1 VRYTHFMRDTKLKFG
16 AITKLFHWAIA
27 LLVLIAICL
36 VYYTK
41 WVLPP
46 HSPTGGYLINNLHKP
61 IGMTILGLAILY
73 LIWRFSN
80 TRPSFP
86 SSMQPWEKI
95 AAKLVHY
102 LLFLS
107 IILMPIS
114 GFIMSVAAGYPPNYF
129 DLYQVPQFIQKNEAM
144 AKFFFE
150 THGIVGNIT
159 IALVA
164 IHLLAALKHHFI
176 NRDDVL
182 TRMLR

>member
-1 VRYTHFMRDTKLKFG
+1 MKDTKEKFG
-16 AITKLFHWAIA
+16 IVTKLFHWVIA
-27 LLVLIAICL
+27 LLVLAEVCL
-36 VYYTK
+36 VYYTE
-41 WVLPP
+41 WVLRP
-46 HSPTGGYLINNLHKP
+46 HSPIAGYLINNLHKP

-73 LIWRFSN
+73 IIWRFSN

-95 AAKLVHY
+95 SAKIVHR

-107 IILMPIS
+107 ILLMPLS
-114 GFIMSVAAGYPPNYF
+114 GFMMSMLAGYPPNYF
-129 DLYQVPQFIQKNEAM
+129 GLYQAPQFIQKNEAI
-144 AKFFFE
+144 AKLFFE
-150 THGIVGNIT
+150 IHGIVGNIT
-159 IALVA
+159 IALIA